1 MLLSSTFYVV
11 GSDEE
16 GVMVDRNRAVLN
28 TSQRAFFTLLADAVF
43 INPFSEKSREIA
55 QSLIPKYIHSM
66 HANIQLLKEFKEPL
80 THFIN
85 LLEQDG
91 LNKITQF
98 CDQDRSLVEYAFLV
112 QVYLQSTELFD
123 QLIDKQQ
130 YTDTESVEVP
140 TGMAIIKQ
148 LCERGFSET
157 ESTYYLALM
166 YQLRRAYYF
175 IGHSLLGT
183 SSSMIAL
190 RCALW
195 NSVFTHDIRLYNRY
209 LVNRMDDF
217 STLFLGETG
226 TGKGVAAWA
235 VGCSAFI
242 PYEPKSRRFKSSFT
256 SSFTAAN
263 LSEYPETLIESE
275 MFGHCKGA
283 FTGAIENHQGVFQRC
298 SQGGT
303 LFLDEVGD
311 ISVQVQVKL
320 LRVLERREFT
330 PVGCHVPQ
338 HFNGRIIAA
347 THQSLDELRRQ
358 KQFRDDLYYRL
369 CSQEICLPTL
379 QQRFRESPEE
389 LKLLVTNLVQR
400 MVGETSEELNHS
412 VMAAFKLLPED
423 YRWPGNVRELEQAIR
438 QILLKGQYSNSVHK
452 VANKSDFYLMA
463 EQVRQGEITAK
474 KLLSCYCKYLYQQHD
489 SYSEVAIITGL
500 DYRTV
505 KKYLN

>member
-1 MLLSSTFYVV
+1 MED
-11 GSDEE
+11 SD
-16 GVMVDRNRAVLN
+16 RATLN
-28 TSQRAFFTLLADAVF
+28 SSQRAFFRLLADAVF

-55 QSLIPKYIHSM
+55 QSLIPNYVHSM
-66 HANIQLLKEFKEPL
+66 HANIQLLKEFKQPL
-80 THFIN
+80 CHFIN
-85 LLEQDG
+85 QLEQKG

-98 CDQDRSLVEYAFLV
+98 CKQDRSLIEYAFLV

-130 YTDTESVEVP
+130 LAGSESVAMP
-140 TGMAIIKQ
+140 TGIAIITQ

-157 ESTYYLALM
+157 ESTYYLALQ

-183 SSSMIAL
+183 SCSMISL

-195 NSVFTHDIRLYNRY
+195 NCVFTHDIRLYNRF
-209 LVNRMDDF
+209 LINRMDDF
-217 STLFLGETG
+217 STLLLGETG

-242 PYEPKSRRFKSSFT
+242 PFEPKSCSFKSSFT
-256 SSFTAAN
+256 RSFTATN

-283 FTGAIENHQGVFQRC
+283 FTGAIENHQGVFQRS

-303 LFLDEVGD
+303 LFLDEIGD
-311 ISVQVQVKL
+311 ISVPVQVKL
-320 LRVLERREFT
+320 LRVLEKRQFT
-330 PVGCHVPQ
+330 PVGSHVPQ

-358 KQFRDDLYYRL
+358 KLFRDDLYYRL

-389 LKLLVTNLVQR
+389 LELLVTNLVQR
-400 MVGETSEELNHS
+400 MVGKASEELNHS
-412 VMAAFKLLPED
+412 VLAALAKRLPDD

-438 QILLKGQYSNSVHK
+438 QILLNGQYRSPVHK
-452 VANKSDFYLMA
+452 VTNESDFQLMTD
-463 EQVRQGEITAK
+463 QVRHGEISAK
-474 KLLSCYCKYLYQQHD
+474 QLLSCYCKHLHQQYG
-489 SYSEVAIITGL
+489 SYSKVAIITGL